1 MFADDTNISSH
12 GANIREINE
21 NLNENLEKVI
31 NGYLPTNLHLTL
43 KRLSI

>member
-21 NLNENLEKVI
+21 NLNENLEKYI
-31 NGYLPTNLHLTL
+31 NGYFPINSH
-43 KRLSI
+43 